1 MRDIYKRMIHH
12 LCGREF
18 ICTFAGSFYP
28 PTKGRAI
35 RTEEDMDGMNRRFS
49 QGLLFLSLWTT
60 AQGGWLP
67 PLAAQDNIID
77 EVIWVVGDDA
87 ILRSEV
93 EEERLRAQYEGQP
106 IAGDPYCVIPEQ
118 LAIQK
123 LFLHQAALDSITA
136 NESSVS
142 HQVDMR
148 MNYYISQIGSKEK
161 MEEYFRKTSSE
172 IREEMMTMVRNQMII
187 QQMQNKLTEKIQ
199 PTPAE
204 VRRFYNS
211 LSKDSLPMVPA
222 QVEVQV
228 LSIEPPVP
236 FEETERIKSRLREFT
251 ERVTS
256 GNADFGMLAR
266 LYSEDTESAKR
277 GGELGFV
284 GRGQLVPEFADVA
297 FNLSDPKRVS
307 RVVETEYGYHII
319 QLIEKKGER
328 INCRH
333 ILLRPRVSYAD
344 KQKALTRLDS
354 IRTMITD
361 GTLSFEEAVARYSE
375 DKNTIMSG
383 GLMTNANTGSG
394 KFEYQDLPPEIARQ
408 IYTMNEGDISAPFS
422 MMDNTK
428 NKEICA
434 IVRLKT
440 KRDTHRANL
449 TDDFQ
454 TLRSM
459 LEQRL
464 AAETIDRWIREKQK
478 EVYVTIDPEWRGCD
492 FQYPNWVH

>member
-1 MRDIYKRMIHH
+1 MRNDTMQTMRRKVYH
-12 LCGREF
+12 LLCYAAVCVGV
-18 ICTFAGSFYP
+18 
-28 PTKGRAI
+28 
-35 RTEEDMDGMNRRFS
+35 
-49 QGLLFLSLWTT
+49 
-60 AQGGWLP
+60 LP
-67 PLAAQDNIID
+67 CMAQDNIID
-77 EVIWVVGDDA
+77 EVIWVVGDEA

-123 LFLHQAALDSITA
+123 LFLHQAELDSIEA

-187 QQMQNKLTEKIQ
+187 QQMQSKLTEKIH

-204 VRRFYNS
+204 VRRYYNS
-211 LSKDSLPMVPA
+211 LSQDSLPMVPA

-236 FEETERIKSRLREFT
+236 VEETERIKGQLREFT
-251 ERVTS
+251 ERVMS
-256 GNADFGMLAR
+256 GQADFSMLAR

-307 RVVETEYGYHII
+307 RIVQTEYGYHII

-333 ILLRPRVSYAD
+333 ILLKPRVSYED
-344 KQKALTRLDS
+344 KQNAIARLDS
-354 IRTMITD
+354 IRTLLVEGKMP
-361 GTLSFEEAVARYSE
+361 FEAAVARFSE
-375 DKNTIMSG
+375 DKSTAMSG
-383 GLMTNANTGSG
+383 GLMTNANTGAS
-394 KFEYQDLPPEIARQ
+394 KFEYQDLPPEVAKQ
-408 IYTMNEGDISAPFS
+408 IYAMQEGDVSQPFV
-422 MMDNTK
+422 MMDRTK
-428 NKEICA
+428 NKEVCA

-440 KRDTHRANL
+440 KRDAHKANL

-454 TLRSM
+454 VIRSM
-459 LEQRL
+459 LEQKL
-464 AAETIDRWIREKQK
+464 GAETIDQWIRNKQK
-478 EVYVTIDPEWRGCD
+478 EVYVVIDPAWRGCD

>member
-1 MRDIYKRMIHH
+1 MKNNI
-12 LCGREF
+12 F
-18 ICTFAGSFYP
+18 GSWLL
-28 PTKGRAI
+28 AI
-35 RTEEDMDGMNRRFS
+35 GCW
-49 QGLLFLSLWTT
+49 LLASGCL
-60 AQGGWLP
+60 
-67 PLAAQDNIID
+67 AQDNIID
-77 EVIWVVGDDA
+77 EVIWIVGEEA

-106 IAGDPYCVIPEQ
+106 ISGDPYCVIPEQ

-123 LFLHQAALDSITA
+123 LFLHQAELDSVEA

-142 HQVDMR
+142 SQVDMR

-172 IREEMMTMVRNQMII
+172 IREEMMTAVRHQMII
-187 QQMQNKLTEKIQ
+187 QQMQSKLTADIQ

-204 VRRFYNS
+204 VRRYYNS
-211 LSKDSLPMVPA
+211 LSADSLPMVPA
-222 QVEVQV
+222 QVEVQI

-236 FEETERIKSRLREFT
+236 VEETERIKSQLREFT

-256 GNADFGMLAR
+256 GKADFSMLAR

-284 GRGQLVPEFADVA
+284 GKGQLVSAFADVA
-297 FNLSDPKRVS
+297 FNLTDPKRVS

-319 QLIEKKGER
+319 QLIERKGDR

-333 ILLRPRVSYAD
+333 ILLKPRVSYMD
-344 KQKALTRLDS
+344 KQNAVARLDS
-354 IRTMITD
+354 IRSLVITD
-361 GTLSFEEAVARYSE
+361 SLSFERAVAQFSE
-375 DKNTIMSG
+375 DKSTLMNG
-383 GLMTNANTGSG
+383 GLMTNPTTGAS

-408 IYTMNEGDISAPFS
+408 IYSMKEGDISAPFT
-422 MMDNTK
+422 MMDRSK
-428 NKEICA
+428 NKEVCA

-440 KRDTHRANL
+440 KRESHKANL

-454 TLRSM
+454 IIRNILMEKLSG
-459 LEQRL
+459 
-464 AAETIDRWIREKQK
+464 ETIDQWIRNKQK
-478 EVYVTIDPEWRGCD
+478 EIYVHIDPNWRGCD
-492 FQYPNWVH
+492 FQYPGWVH